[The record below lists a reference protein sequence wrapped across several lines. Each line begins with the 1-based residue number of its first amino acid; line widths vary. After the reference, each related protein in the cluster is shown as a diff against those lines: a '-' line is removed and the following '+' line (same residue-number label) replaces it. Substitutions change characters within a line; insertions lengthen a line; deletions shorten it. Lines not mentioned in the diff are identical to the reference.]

1 MLALND
7 YFFLK
12 IKLVKHAYIAL
23 KCCANISSSTR
34 FERWSFFCIFEQSP
48 GTGKAPCC
56 LLQALFI
63 SSLLHLQRD
72 HAHHPL
78 FKAGSNTKA
87 NPHEFQRLQWKQE
100 MRGEKKVLIQSLGF
114 FHHAHLTDMMRWASN
129 SKYKGLHK
137 LCSLCWYLYY
147 FWTNDVIWNVTQCN
161 VSSLLVFFLMQIM
174 MISKYTS
181 YISMFPLKP
190 SRPFNNT
197 IRKEQV
203 ALLLLSSSSFLLIHL
218 SPEKAKTNR
227 NWSPK
232 QILNKQLYYM
242 TALEIWQNMFPC

>member
-1 MLALND
+1 MQISLHRQGLKDRAFFVSLYKVPEQEKLHVVCFKHCSSLHFYIFREIMLIIP
-7 YFFLK
+7 FLK
-12 IKLVKHAYIAL
+12 
-23 KCCANISSSTR
+23 
-34 FERWSFFCIFEQSP
+34 
-48 GTGKAPCC
+48 
-56 LLQALFI
+56 
-63 SSLLHLQRD
+63 RD
-72 HAHHPL
+72 QIQKQIP
-78 FKAGSNTKA
+78 T
-87 NPHEFQRLQWKQE
+87 HEFQRLQWKQE

-114 FHHAHLTDMMRWASN
+114 FHHAHLTDMMRWACN
-129 SKYKGLHK
+129 SKYKRLHK

-232 QILNKQLYYM
+232 QILNKQLCYT
-242 TALEIWQNMFPC
+242 TAFEIWQNMFPC